1 MTNWTKAKAV
11 HDFDGRV
18 LKPIYDE
25 SVHCDNIVKLWN
37 QYIAVLMANDHITRD
52 EWRSWRGQPFYLHD
66 MPFDF
71 EGTQYQVKQSILVA
85 FTYQV
90 ESAEGMPLKSMHSV
104 RLENQFYVFKKKL
117 WDMSCISTAVYRKY
131 RGWVH
136 PTGPIL
142 HQPGILDISRKLCRL
157 AGHPAGYNPNSL
169 KPWQLNVLRRKLGI
183 IKDD

>member
-1 MTNWTKAKAV
+1 MTWTKAKAIN
-11 HDFDGRV
+11 DFDGRV

-25 SVHCDNIVKLWN
+25 QVHCRDINRLWR
-37 QYIAVLMANDHITRD
+37 QYIHVKVSAGVITYHEYD
-52 EWRSWRGQPFYLHD
+52 LWKGQPFYLED
-66 MPFDF
+66 MPFDIA
-71 EGTQYQVKQSILVA
+71 GTQTQVKHHILNL

-90 ESAEGMPLKSMHSV
+90 EAAEGMPLKSMHSV

-117 WDMSCISTAVYRKY
+117 WDLDCISTATYRRY

-136 PTGPIL
+136 PKGPIL
-142 HQPGILDISRKLCRL
+142 HQPGILDIGRKLCRL

-169 KPWQLNVLRRKLGI
+169 KPWQLNILRRKLGI